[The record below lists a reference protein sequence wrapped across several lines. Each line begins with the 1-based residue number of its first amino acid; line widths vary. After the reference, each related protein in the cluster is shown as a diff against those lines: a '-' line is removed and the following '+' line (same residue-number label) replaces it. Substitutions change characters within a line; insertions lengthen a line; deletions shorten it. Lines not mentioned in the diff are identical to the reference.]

1 VRERLSNGG
10 EVPLP
15 LRNGSESFV
24 IQYLPNLLSLARLA
38 IAPYLFRLL
47 WREHYNAAL
56 AAILFAGITDGLDGY
71 LARKLHV
78 SSRTGEV
85 LDPIADKVL
94 LSCAFV
100 ALWLNGSVETWLAAI
115 ILGRDAIILA
125 AAGVALMLAKMPRR
139 FPPSLWG
146 KLSTIVQ
153 ISLVVTLAAR
163 LPEPVLSVVKWT
175 TAALTVGSFFHYAWR
190 YTRE

>member
-1 VRERLSNGG
+1 
-10 EVPLP
+10 
-15 LRNGSESFV
+15 V
-24 IQYLPNLLSLARLA
+24 IQYIPNLLSLARLA
-38 IAPYLFRLL
+38 IAPYLFWVL

-71 LARKLHV
+71 LARRLRV

-100 ALWLNGSVETWLAAI
+100 ALWMNGAVEPWLAAI
-115 ILGRDAIILA
+115 ILGRDALILV
-125 AAGVALMLAKMPRR
+125 AAGVALMLAKAPRR
-139 FPPSLWG
+139 FPPSVWG

-153 ISLVVTLAAR
+153 ISLVVALAAR
-163 LPEPVLSVVKWT
+163 LPEPLLSIVKWT
-175 TAALTVGSFFHYAWR
+175 AAALTVVSFAHYAWR